1 MASQIKGERLMAYLE
16 ELLPEFRKGTKIR
29 RTGVPQPA
37 NAKGYIFYKEGKI
50 YNEFGRECDPDLGFW
65 LSKNDWELYQEPID
79 WDYIIK
85 NKCLCWF
92 WDDEKEKRTG
102 YLTSVGIYSPRFEMN
117 GRSVWAHCRPI
128 RRDEVTFYEDK
139 E

>member
-1 MASQIKGERLMAYLE
+1 MAYLE
-16 ELLPEFRKGTKIR
+16 ELLPEFKKGIKIR
-29 RTGVPQPA
+29 RKPWREGRYIKL
-37 NAKGYIFYKEGKI
+37 KGLYARDEYGNCYFLE
-50 YNEFGRECDPDLGFW
+50 PDEIAAD
-65 LSKNDWELYQEPID
+65 DWEFYQEPID

-117 GRSVWAHCRPI
+117 GRSVWAHCRPVHK
-128 RRDEVTFYEDK
+128 DEVTFYEDRNDD
-139 E
+139 